1 MSHAF
6 LFVDEANLYLATKKE
21 GWEIDWQR
29 FITHISSAF
38 PVSTAYLYEGTP
50 TERSIR
56 ANIPRATIDDI
67 IRIKKE
73 KSARFRELRSYG
85 YIVRHK
91 PVATVNGSNKC
102 NFDVELT
109 IDAVD
114 QLDNYDVLVLAS
126 GDGDFIRLVK
136 YIRGRGKEVHIVGP
150 KRSNKE
156 LRQEARGNF
165 HSLEGMRSYISKDR
179 PGSRPGPFALP

>member
-1 MSHAF
+1 MSQAF
-6 LFVDEANLYLATKKE
+6 LFVDEANLYNATNKDS
-21 GWEIDWQR
+21 WEIDWQR
-29 FITHISSAF
+29 FLAHISSMFLVGA
-38 PVSTAYLYEGTP
+38 AYLYEGMP
-50 TERSIR
+50 TEGSIIAKHPRSTVGDITRIR
-56 ANIPRATIDDI
+56 D
-67 IRIKKE
+67 E

-85 YIVRHK
+85 YVVRHK

-109 IDAVD
+109 IDAID
-114 QLDNYDVLVLAS
+114 QIGNYGIFVLAS

-136 YIRGRGKEVHIVGP
+136 YMRGHGKEVHVVGP
-150 KRSNKE
+150 KKSNKE

-165 HSLEGMRSYISKDR
+165 HSLDGMRSYISKDR

>member
-1 MSHAF
+1 M
-6 LFVDEANLYLATKKE
+6 DEANLYLAAKKE
-21 GWEIDWQR
+21 GWEIDWDR
-29 FITHISSAF
+29 FLRH
-38 PVSTAYLYEGTP
+38 VSTMFNITAAYLYEGMP

-56 ANIPRATIDDI
+56 ANIPSATLRDIDR
-67 IRIKKE
+67 IRQQKKQ
-73 KSARFRELRSYG
+73 RFRELRSYG

-91 PVATVNGSNKC
+91 PVSTVNGDNKC

-114 QLDNYDVLVLAS
+114 QLVNYSDFVLAS

-136 YIRGRGKEVHIVGP
+136 YVRGQGKRAHVIGP

-156 LRQEARGNF
+156 LKAEARGNF
-165 HSLEGMRSYISKDR
+165 HSLAGMRSYICK
-179 PGSRPGPFALP
+179 A